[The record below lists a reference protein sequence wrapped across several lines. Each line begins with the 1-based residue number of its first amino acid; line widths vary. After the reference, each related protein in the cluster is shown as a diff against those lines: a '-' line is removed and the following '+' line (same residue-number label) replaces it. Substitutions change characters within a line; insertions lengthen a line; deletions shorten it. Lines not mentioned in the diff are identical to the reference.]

1 MNFSC
6 VYSIQCKDK
15 EVKDLYIGSCKNYRK
30 RYNRHNE
37 DYKNS
42 NFNVYQFIRQNG
54 GWDNWEFIVE
64 VKTDD
69 LSKEDR
75 LILEQVYIDLLE
87 PSLNSKNAFG
97 WDMERKKNNDKN
109 YKKEYRNTDKYI
121 NSRKIKINCPH
132 CNKEMLKNHIK
143 RHLRESCKA

>member
-6 VYSIQCKDK
+6 VYSIQSKDK

-30 RYNRHNE
+30 RYNRHKE
-37 DYKNS
+37 SYKNC
-42 NFNVYQFIRQNG
+42 NFLVYQFIRQNG
-54 GWDNWEFIVE
+54 GWDNWDMIVE

-75 LILEQVYIDLLE
+75 RILEQCYIDLLE
-87 PSLNSKNAFG
+87 PTLNSKNVKG
-97 WDMERKKNNDKN
+97 WDMERKKNYDKN
-109 YKKEYRNTDKYI
+109 YKKEYRKTDKYI

-132 CNKEMLKNHIK
+132 CNKKILKNNISRHIK
-143 RHLRESCKA
+143 KQHL